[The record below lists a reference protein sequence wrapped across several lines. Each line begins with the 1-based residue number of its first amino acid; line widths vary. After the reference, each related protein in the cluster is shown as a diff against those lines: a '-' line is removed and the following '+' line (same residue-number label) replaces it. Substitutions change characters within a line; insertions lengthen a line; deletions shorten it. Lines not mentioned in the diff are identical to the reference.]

1 MGNDDS
7 FNSHRLLIDH
17 SLEFHRH
24 VCGVV
29 LDQPRADQNKALLRR
44 ALITPFI

>member
-24 VCGVV
+24 VCG
-29 LDQPRADQNKALLRR
+29 
-44 ALITPFI
+44 T